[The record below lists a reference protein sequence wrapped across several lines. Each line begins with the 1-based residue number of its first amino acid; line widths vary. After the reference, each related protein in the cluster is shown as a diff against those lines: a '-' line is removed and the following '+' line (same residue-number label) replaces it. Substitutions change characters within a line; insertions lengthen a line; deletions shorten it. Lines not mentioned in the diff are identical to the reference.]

1 MNRRPEMK
9 MFQLEDIKE
18 RKGDKERVRETE
30 KERSRERQT
39 GRER

>member
-30 KERSRERQT
+30 KERSRGRQT